1 MTIFGA
7 SVTAIRSH
15 PPRPAGAGLGL
26 LGSGRGPP
34 GLGLGHRRPLRGHP
48 RRVRLAGRS
57 VRCTRLRV
65 PCSGMSAE
73 RAPERS
79 SATSRSNV
87 SGVWAPT
94 KRWLTCTHGARS
106 QSARHS
112 ASSRVMVPSAVVPPA
127 LTPSVDS
134 ACSSSSAAP
143 LSRQAMLV
151 HTATR
156 WVPTGSVWS
165 MS

>member
-1 MTIFGA
+1 MA
-7 SVTAIRSH
+7 ARS
-15 PPRPAGAGLGL
+15 AATW
-26 LGSGRGPP
+26 LGSAS
-34 GLGLGHRRPLRGHP
+34 RPV
-48 RRVRLAGRS
+48 VRS
-57 VRCTRLRV
+57 TRFRV
-65 PCSGMSAE
+65 PWSGMSAE
-73 RAPERS
+73 RAPDRS
-79 SATSRSNV
+79 SATSRSND

-94 KRWLTCTHGARS
+94 NRWLTCTQGGRS

-112 ASSRVMVPSAVVPPA
+112 ASSRVTVPSAVVPPA
-127 LTPSVDS
+127 LIPSEDS